1 MADLSTSFM
10 HLEKGDT
17 YLLRYNVVR
26 QFLMQPEHDGK
37 ANHFVF
43 GEVLRGGSWAWN
55 LEDFLCSHSNP

>member
-37 ANHFVF
+37 ATIFVA
-43 GEVLRGGSWAWN
+43 G
-55 LEDFLCSHSNP
+55 LEDFLSSHSNDLLGGGFKY